1 MKTCSITV
9 LLIII
14 FISNLFSQTN
24 NQSNTSMK
32 YENVKTDTVT
42 VNGTIFHYR
51 RLGMNNAGIPVIY
64 LNHLAATMD
73 NCDPRIMDGIATE
86 HQIIC
91 FDNKGVGATNGKT
104 QNTIQEMATDA
115 RAFIH
120 ALGYDKVI
128 LFGFSMGG
136 MIAQEILEQE
146 PTLVDK
152 LILTGTGPRASV
164 GLDKIKR
171 ITFGDMFRAYVTFR
185 DPKFYLFFTTTKN
198 GKLSAK
204 EFLNRLKE
212 RTENRD
218 VKIKTSSFF
227 TQLSAIKAWALDT
240 PSDLSKYKQPVLV
253 ANGDNDRMVPTTP
266 NTYDLAKRFQNSEIV
281 IYPDAGHGGIFQ
293 NHEAFVK
300 QALTFLAK

>member
-1 MKTCSITV
+1 MTTSNAQSSNSKNVTYTYATV
-9 LLIII
+9 PTQ
-14 FISNLFSQTN
+14 FA
-24 NQSNTSMK
+24 
-32 YENVKTDTVT
+32 E
-42 VNGTIFHYR
+42 VNGIKFAYR
-51 RLGMNNAGIPVIY
+51 SYGKEGGIPVIY
-64 LNHLAATMD
+64 VNHLAATMD
-73 NCDPRIMDGIATE
+73 NCDPRIMDGIAAA

-91 FDNKGVGATNGKT
+91 FDNKGVGATKGKT

-146 PTLVDK
+146 PTLVHK

-164 GLDKIKR
+164 GLDKIKSV
-171 ITFGDMFRAYVTFR
+171 TFGDVLRGFLSFR

-198 GKLSAK
+198 GKASAK
-204 EFLNRLKE
+204 AFLNRIKE

-218 VKIKTSSFF
+218 AKIKNSSFL
-227 TQLSAIKAWALDT
+227 TQLNAIKAWALDT
-240 PSDLSKYKQPVLV
+240 PADLSQYKLPVFV
-253 ANGDNDRMVPTTP
+253 ANGDNDRMVPTP
-266 NTYDLAKRFQNSEIV
+266 NSYDLAKRFKNSEIV

-300 QALTFLAK
+300 QALAFLAK

>member
-1 MKTCSITV
+1 MTT
-9 LLIII
+9 
-14 FISNLFSQTN
+14 
-24 NQSNTSMK
+24 SNTQSRNAK
-32 YENVKTDTVT
+32 NVTYTYATVPT
-42 VNGTIFHYR
+42 RFVEAKGIKFAYR
-51 RLGMNNAGIPVIY
+51 SYGKEGGIPVIY
-64 LNHLAATMD
+64 INHLAATMD
-73 NCDPRIMDGIATE
+73 NCDPRIMDGIAAS

-91 FDNKGVGATNGKT
+91 FDNKGVGATKGKT
-104 QNTIQEMATDA
+104 QITIQEMANDA

-146 PTLVDK
+146 PALVHK

-164 GLDKIKR
+164 GLDKIKKV
-171 ITFGDMFRAYVTFR
+171 TFGDVLRGFLSFR

-198 GKLSAK
+198 GKASAK
-204 EFLNRLKE
+204 AFLNRIKE

-218 VKIKTSSFF
+218 AKIKNSSFL
-227 TQLSAIKAWALDT
+227 TQLNAIKAWALDT
-240 PSDLSKYKQPVLV
+240 PADLSKYKLPVFV
-253 ANGDNDRMVPTTP
+253 ANGDNDRMVPTP
-266 NTYDLAKRFQNSEIV
+266 NSYDLAKRFQNSEII

-300 QALTFLAK
+300 QALVFLAK